1 LDALLVGGTGAVDLQ
16 VPVEPT
22 VRRVSLGSSVPKS
35 SPTSYQVKLGLRL
48 LLTVGSLEN
57 VQHNTVK
64 YKHLNFNKVNLECV
78 GIFRSAIHTE
88 V

>member
-16 VPVEPT
+16 VPVELT
-22 VRRVSLGSSVPKS
+22 VRKVSLGSSAPKS

-48 LLTVGSLEN
+48 LLTAEFLEN
-57 VQHNTVK
+57 IQRDTIK
-64 YKHLNFNKVNLECV
+64 YKHLNFNGVNLECNSV
-78 GIFRSAIHTE
+78 FYYAIHTE

>member
-1 LDALLVGGTGAVDLQ
+1 LDVLLVGGTGAVDLQ
-16 VPVEPT
+16 VPVELT
-22 VRRVSLGSSVPKS
+22 VRKVSLGCSARKS

-57 VQHNTVK
+57 VQRDTVK
-64 YKHLNFNKVNLECV
+64 CKHLNFNIGNVECNGV
-78 GIFRSAIHTE
+78 FHSAIHIE